1 MPLVGKDIMETNKD
15 SRNAIAIYLFITFA
29 LSSIFY
35 VLLDG
40 ANRDTP
46 TMALVA
52 GLMWSPGVAA
62 IVTSLILKRKLSGLG
77 WRWGNTKYQL
87 LGYVLPIAYGALA
100 YGLVWTSGLGAFDH
114 GKTLDGL
121 SMLGLGSLRPSLAV
135 PVYVLFTGTVI
146 FLLPHCIL
154 ALGEEIG
161 WRGFLV
167 PELSKTFSYTK
178 TALISGA
185 IWSLWHYPYIFY
197 GGYNAGAPMW
207 YSILWFT
214 VGIFGSS
221 FAFTWIRLK
230 SGSLWTGVF
239 LHASHNVF
247 IQEVFDVLTRDT
259 GHTKYFT
266 SEFGVALPIA
276 LALVAFLFWRKRSQ
290 LPAGV
295 TQGA

>member
-1 MPLVGKDIMETNKD
+1 MDIDKD
-15 SRNAIAIYLFITFA
+15 SRNAIVIYLFITFA

-35 VLLDG
+35 VLLAG
-40 ANRDTP
+40 ANRDTS
-46 TMALVA
+46 TLGLVA

-62 IVTSLILKRKLSGLG
+62 IITSLILKRKLSGLG
-77 WRWGNTKYQL
+77 WRWGKTKYQFL
-87 LGYVLPIAYGALA
+87 SYVLPIVYGALA
-100 YGLVWTSGLGAFDH
+100 YGVVWISGLGAFHPGHVDSS
-114 GKTLDGL
+114 L
-121 SMLGLGSLRPSLAV
+121 SMLGLIGLPPGLAV

-146 FLLPHCIL
+146 FLLPHFVL

-185 IWSLWHYPYIFY
+185 IWSLWHYPYILY
-197 GGYNAGAPMW
+197 GGYNGGAPMW
-207 YSILWFT
+207 YSILWFS
-214 VGIFGSS
+214 VGIFGAS
-221 FAFTWIRLK
+221 FAFTWVRLK
-230 SGSLWTGVF
+230 SGSLWTCVF

-266 SEFGVALPIA
+266 GEFGVALPIA

-290 LPAGV
+290 LPDAV
-295 TQGA
+295 IDAPPAK